1 MTPDI
6 MTFLYACIIDRRH
19 FTNLQCF
26 IWHCTVQLLVLTAY
40 LDVPFTYLCQ
50 CVYKPKAR
58 DSCTGQT
65 CSWQL
70 WVIFSVLWSEKAKYI
85 NFALWIPQIV
95 FKSYLN
101 FWFNNLLAW
110 PGGIIPRVLCLLK
123 GQSLSVY
130 DFLIQAYRFYL
141 HGPMS
146 SNSLSSLKISGTSR
160 WQLLTS
166 Y

>member
-1 MTPDI
+1 MKSCCFPDI
-6 MTFLYACIIDRRH
+6 FNYLY
-19 FTNLQCF
+19 
-26 IWHCTVQLLVLTAY
+26 Y
-40 LDVPFTYLCQ
+40 Q
-50 CVYKPKAR
+50 CVYLKTESTR
-58 DSCTGQT
+58 FMYSQT

-85 NFALWIPQIV
+85 NLALWIPSTV

-110 PGGIIPRVLCLLK
+110 PGARYNTPSTLSTRLVE
-123 GQSLSVY
+123 SLNIY
-130 DFLIQAYRFYL
+130 DFLVQAYRFYL

-146 SNSLSSLKISGTSR
+146 SNSLSSLKISGTNR
-160 WQLLTS
+160 WQRLTS